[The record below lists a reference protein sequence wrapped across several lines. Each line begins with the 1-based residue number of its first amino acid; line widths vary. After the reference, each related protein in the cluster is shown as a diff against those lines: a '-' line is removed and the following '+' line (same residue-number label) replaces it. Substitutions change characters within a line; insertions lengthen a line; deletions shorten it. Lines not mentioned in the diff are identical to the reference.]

1 MPISVG
7 LHDTADCVKDVFL
20 FAEVYLGITP
30 IASELTAFMVGI
42 LAEEGAAPEELSWF
56 QQLFNNPFLPF
67 VILFFLAFQI
77 FIAPERRRKA
87 EEAKMLSTLKKNDRV
102 VTAGGIH
109 GTVVSTSSE
118 TNTLTLRVD
127 DNNNTRIKVNFTA
140 IARVIDP
147 NKENK
152 GSDHKDADSKT
163 KS

>member
-1 MPISVG
+1 
-7 LHDTADCVKDVFL
+7 VFL
-20 FAEVYLGITP
+20 FAEFYPGIAS
-30 IASELTAFMVGI
+30 IASELIVSTVAI
-42 LAEEGAAPEELSWF
+42 LAEEAAAPEDLNWF

>member
-1 MPISVG
+1 M
-7 LHDTADCVKDVFL
+7 
-20 FAEVYLGITP
+20 FAEFYPGLAS
-30 IASELTAFMVGI
+30 IASELMVATVTI
-42 LAEEGAAPEELSWF
+42 FAQEAAAPEDLNWI
-56 QQLFNNPFLPF
+56 QQLFNNPLLPF

>member
-1 MPISVG
+1 M
-7 LHDTADCVKDVFL
+7 
-20 FAEVYLGITP
+20 FAEIYLGIACQSLDSIVSTISILAQEAP
-30 IASELTAFMVGI
+30 AAEELT
-42 LAEEGAAPEELSWF
+42 WF

-118 TNTLTLRVD
+118 TNTLMLRID
-127 DNNNTRIKVNFTA
+127 DNNNTRIKVNYTA
-140 IARVIDP
+140 IARVTDAS
-147 NKENK
+147 KEKKESNP
-152 GSDHKDADSKT
+152 KDSDSKT

>member
-1 MPISVG
+1 MCHALDSIVS
-7 LHDTADCVKDVFL
+7 T
-20 FAEVYLGITP
+20 I
-30 IASELTAFMVGI
+30 GI
-42 LAEEGAAPEELSWF
+42 LAQDAAAAEDLNWI

-118 TNTLTLRVD
+118 TNTLMLRVD
-127 DNNNTRIKVNFTA
+127 DNNNTRIKVNYTA
-140 IARVIDP
+140 IASVTDASA
-147 NKENK
+147 NKKESNP
-152 GSDHKDADSKT
+152 KDSDSKT